1 MPRKWWQF
9 WRRTRPQWAARV
21 VVYTRAQ
28 CPLCDKA
35 AKFLESERQRR
46 GFELSYIDI
55 AADAA
60 LTEKYREWIPVVEV
74 DGQVRFRGS
83 INPVLWKRL
92 MER

>member
-9 WRRTRPQWAARV
+9 WRWSRPQCPVRV
-21 VVYTRAQ
+21 VLYTRSH

-35 AKFLESERQRR
+35 AEFLEKERQRL
-46 GFELSYIDI
+46 GLELSYVDI
-55 AADAA
+55 AGDPAQ
-60 LTEKYREWIPVVEV
+60 TEKHGDWIPVVEV
-74 DGQVRFRGS
+74 NGQIRFRGS